1 MEQLFGANKAVNN
14 IREYIHEDII
24 GPQLGSVTIVVLE
37 DNVKALP
44 MPAYVFYAKNGSK
57 CGRNLAFTMLR
68 KGLVRVITSYDDW
81 SLEFNHH
88 IIWCKDSKA
97 EQS

>member
-1 MEQLFGANKAVNN
+1 MLDRNSYIQSFKLFRNKGVIEKSA
-14 IREYIHEDII
+14 
-24 GPQLGSVTIVVLE
+24 TIPALVLE
-37 DNVKALP
+37 DNVKAPP

-88 IIWCKDSKA
+88 VIWCKDSKA

>member
-1 MEQLFGANKAVNN
+1 MNN

-57 CGRNLAFTMLR
+57 CEYNLAFTMLR
-68 KGLVRVITSYDDW
+68 KGLFRVITSYDDW
-81 SLEFNHH
+81 RLN
-88 IIWCKDSKA
+88 KTRKK
-97 EQS
+97 